1 MELSIIL
8 SIISL
13 TFAVIAVCFSI
24 WNFIELKAQ
33 KLSTHTMVPIST
45 PSPMDNLEKELEK
58 IIKGAGGDQN
68 DLNRNLL
75 KAGLNVDELV

>member
-1 MELSIIL
+1 MELIIVLTIFSLILAITSII
-8 SIISL
+8 
-13 TFAVIAVCFSI
+13 FSI

-33 KLSTHTMVPIST
+33 KLSTHTMVPITT
-45 PSPMDNLEKELEK
+45 PTGGSLEKELEK
-58 IIKGAGGDQN
+58 IIKSAGGDQN